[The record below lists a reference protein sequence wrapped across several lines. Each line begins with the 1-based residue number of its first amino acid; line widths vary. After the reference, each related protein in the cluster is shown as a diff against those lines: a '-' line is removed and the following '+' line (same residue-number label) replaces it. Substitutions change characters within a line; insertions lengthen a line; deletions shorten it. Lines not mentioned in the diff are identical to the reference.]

1 MTPAVDL
8 PCSGLSSVAIQRAYA
23 GSNMIRDST
32 LENGLRVV
40 TEAIPSASSVALS
53 FWVGTGSR
61 DEKPGE
67 LGMSHFL
74 EHLLFKG
81 SASRSALDI
90 AQAIDV
96 VGGDMNAFT
105 TKECTAFYVR
115 VLADDVDV
123 AFDILCDI
131 FCDPGFDPKEVD
143 AERQV
148 VIEEMLMHADDPGDL
163 VHDHFAEQ
171 LYSGHALS
179 REILGERKLIETLT
193 PEHIRAF
200 FEHHYR
206 PQNLIFAAAGNLDHD
221 EIVAGVQRRWRGRDG
236 GERPERSAPS
246 FAGGVRKAYKRQT
259 DQAHLVVGVPAPDRH
274 HVDRYAASVLDVI
287 FGGGMS
293 SRLFQEVRE
302 RRGLAYTV
310 FSSYAGY
317 DDAGDFSIYVGT
329 APKRARETLK
339 VIRDEFHKLTDGV
352 TDVEL
357 ERAKRHLRA
366 TTLLSLEDVS
376 SRMSR
381 VGRSLLL
388 HGDVL
393 TADEVISRF
402 EAVSASDIAALAGTL
417 LSHDPVVVGVGPLS
431 DADLQGE
438 WVS

>member
-1 MTPAVDL
+1 VKLLDL
-8 PCSGLSSVAIQRAYA
+8 SGKLIRSAAYA
-23 GSNMIRDST
+23 GQDMIRTST
-32 LENGLRVV
+32 LDNGLRVV
-40 TEAIPSASSVALS
+40 TEAIPGASSIALS

-61 DEKPGE
+61 DEVAGE
-67 LGMSHFL
+67 QGMSHFL

-81 SASRSALDI
+81 SATRSALDI

-115 VLADDVDV
+115 VLADDVEV

-148 VIEEMLMHADDPGDL
+148 VIEEMLMHADEPGDL

-171 LYSGHALS
+171 LYSGHSLS
-179 REILGERKLIETLT
+179 REILGDRKLIETMA
-193 PEHIRAF
+193 PDQIRAF

-206 PQNLIFAAAGNLDHD
+206 PQNLVFAAAGNLDHD
-221 EIVAGVQRRWRGRDG
+221 RIVAGVQKRWRGREG
-236 GERPERSAPS
+236 GARPERIAPPY
-246 FAGGVRKAYKRQT
+246 AAGVRKAYKRQT
-259 DQAHLVVGVPAPDRH
+259 DQAHLVVGVPAPNRH
-274 HVDRYAASVLDVI
+274 HVDRYTASVLDVI

-310 FSSYAGY
+310 YSSYTAY

-329 APKRARETLK
+329 APKRTKQTLQI
-339 VIRDEFHKLTDGV
+339 VQDEFHKLVDGV

-376 SRMSR
+376 TRMSR
-381 VGRSLLL
+381 IGRSLLL

-393 TADEVISRF
+393 TAEEVIGRF
-402 EAVSASDIAALAGTL
+402 ESVTADHIATLAQQL
-417 LSHDPVVVGVGPLS
+417 LSHDPVVVAVGPLS

-438 WVS
+438 WTS